1 MRMVEPRFLP
11 HLAAACR
18 ELLGDDDVKHIS
30 PATRSAVA
38 MKAGVGQPT
47 VDRFLAA
54 KNFPRSSDLDRMVA
68 SVAAVA
74 EADWWEPWRLATER
88 AKDAKVEWAKFLS
101 GELPIATPEPH
112 RDEPGGERRRRP
124 RR

>member
-1 MRMVEPRFLP
+1 MVEPRFLP

-18 ELLGDDDVKHIS
+18 ELLGGEDVSEIS

-38 MKAGVGQPT
+38 TKAGVGQPT

-74 EADWWEPWRLATER
+74 EAEWWEPWRLATER
-88 AKDAKVEWAKFLS
+88 AQRAKVEWARFLS
-101 GELPIATPEPH
+101 GELPIATPAAH
-112 RDEPGGERRRRP
+112 RGESDGERRRRP
-124 RR
+124 HR